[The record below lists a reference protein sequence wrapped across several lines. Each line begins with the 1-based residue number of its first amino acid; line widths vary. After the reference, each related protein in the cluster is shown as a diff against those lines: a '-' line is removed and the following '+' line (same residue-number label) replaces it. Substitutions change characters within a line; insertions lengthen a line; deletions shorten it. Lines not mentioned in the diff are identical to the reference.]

1 MIRPTATALMLILLG
16 GLLIAFVL
24 VRSSDRHLFLLLNGL
39 NSPVSDRL
47 WLAFTSLGDGM
58 VLAVLLGAFL
68 VVNPRVSAL
77 GVLLIIVSGIAVQVA
92 KEAMP
97 ASRPVELVNAVH
109 VVGPLLRSGSFP
121 SGHATSSM
129 VAALVVV
136 YYSGSWFVSVSA
148 IIFAVLVGVSRVF
161 VGAHFPGD
169 VLGGMILA
177 SCIFFFMIAVI
188 WPRWERYVPAQPR
201 IEKSGFRTLLY
212 LEFFAALFVLSVYA
226 PFFSDFP
233 FVTGSV
239 GLLVAVF
246 LAYAWFRID
255 HEGSAA

>member
-16 GLLIAFVL
+16 CLLIAFVL
-24 VRSSDRHLFLLLNGL
+24 VRSSDQRYFLLLNEL
-39 NSPVSDRL
+39 HSPVSDRL

-58 VLAVLLGAFL
+58 VLALLLGAFL

-77 GVLLIIVSGIAVQVA
+77 GVFLIVVSGIAVQIA
-92 KEAMP
+92 KGSMP
-97 ASRPVELVNAVH
+97 ASRPVELLNSVH

-121 SGHATSSM
+121 SGHATSGM

-136 YYSGSWFVSVSA
+136 YYSGSRLVSVSA
-148 IIFAVLVGVSRVF
+148 MIFAALVGVSRVF

-177 SCIFFFMIAVI
+177 SCIFFFVISII
-188 WPRWERYVPAQPR
+188 WPRWERHIPARPK

-233 FVTGSV
+233 FVAGSV
-239 GLLVAVF
+239 GFLVAAF
-246 LAYAWFRID
+246 LAYAWFRTG
-255 HEGSAA
+255 HEGSAT